1 MANTATLANLRS
13 KVKSLAGVSAVT
25 TYDTDIDS
33 FVLDAIAQL
42 SPRALNELVP
52 DTSVTLAANTRNFTL
67 PTTVVEVRG
76 IELYDPTASADY
88 YRPVDSSDFIQHG
101 REIWLEDPAP
111 DRQSHLVR
119 IWGLGEYTVHATDPT
134 QTTLPNN
141 LIIVVAYYAL
151 SLFYSELA
159 GNASK
164 YNAFIGTTGASK
176 DHDMKDS
183 ADHYWNEADAM
194 LDRYVTPRGQ

>member
-1 MANTATLANLRS
+1 MANTATLANLLT
-13 KVKSLAGVSAVT
+13 KVKALAGVTAVSNF
-25 TYDTDIDS
+25 DTDISS
-33 FVLDAIAQL
+33 FIVDAIAQL
-42 SPRALNELVP
+42 NPRALNELTP

-67 PTTVVEVRG
+67 PTGVVEIRAL
-76 IELYDPTASADY
+76 EFYDSTASADY

-101 REIWLEDPAP
+101 TQVWLEDPFP
-111 DRQSHLVR
+111 DRQSHQLR
-119 IWGLGEYTVHATDPT
+119 IFPLGEYVVHATDPT

-141 LIIVVAYYAL
+141 LIIVVAYFAL

-194 LDRYVTPRGQ
+194 LDRYVAPRGQ